1 MKTTVRI
8 VSVLLVVA
16 LCQTACAQATK
27 VRESFTGGGTG
38 EITDIGNG
46 QFDIAAAGGFSGN
59 RADTYAKWDRTA
71 KAACSGGEY
80 KVIKREW
87 QSAEYPGLLGGV
99 VECTKKKK

>member
-1 MKTTVRI
+1 MKNSTRTISLLI
-8 VSVLLVVA
+8 VMA
-16 LCQTACAQATK
+16 LSQTACSQTGK
-27 VRESFTGGGTG
+27 VRDTFTGGGTG

-71 KAACSGGEY
+71 TAACKGGEY

-87 QSAEYPGLLGGV
+87 QSAEYPGLLGGI
-99 VECTKKKK
+99 VECAKKKK